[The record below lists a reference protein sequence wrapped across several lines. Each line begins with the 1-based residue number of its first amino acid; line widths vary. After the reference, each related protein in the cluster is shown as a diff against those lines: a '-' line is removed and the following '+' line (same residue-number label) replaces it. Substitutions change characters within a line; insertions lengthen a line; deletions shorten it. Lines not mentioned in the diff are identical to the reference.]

1 MSKKEKINKGIPIYR
16 IIILIAVILIIVL
29 IGYMT
34 NKNKGQEGTS
44 KNNQQ
49 QTAEQGE
56 QVSEVSLI
64 DMNNTENAKVE
75 EGIKENTSK
84 KLLEEKE
91 YKGLK
96 IIQNKKWFCFG
107 IDSVLLS
114 DFAKEI
120 KNNSTVLDLGSG
132 TGIIS
137 ILLSK
142 KINAKKIV
150 GIEIQKEVYEMSKKS
165 IILNDLENVDF
176 INEDI
181 KNLNKIIENNSCD
194 AIVTNPPY
202 MKKNSGIKNEN
213 EMKLISRHEIKCNIE
228 DIIKVSS
235 KLLKDNGEL
244 YMVHRPDRIVGIIE
258 FLRKYK
264 IEPKKIRFVYSKKG
278 ENSNLVLIKA
288 VKNAGEFLKIEKP
301 LYIYDENNKYTDE
314 VLEIYNKK

>member
-1 MSKKEKINKGIPIYR
+1 MEVNLKEDER
-16 IIILIAVILIIVL
+16 IDDL
-29 IGYMT
+29 
-34 NKNKGQEGTS
+34 
-44 KNNQQ
+44 
-49 QTAEQGE
+49 
-56 QVSEVSLI
+56 
-64 DMNNTENAKVE
+64 
-75 EGIKENTSK
+75 
-84 KLLEEKE
+84 E

-142 KINAKKIV
+142 KINAKIV

-244 YMVHRPDRIVGIIE
+244 YMVHRPDRLVGIIE
-258 FLRKYK
+258 CLRKYK
-264 IEPKKIRFVYSKKG
+264 IEPKKIRFVYSKK
-278 ENSNLVLIKA
+278 EDNSNLVLIKA